1 MIALC
6 DRLRGVL
13 ARTRATADALAALAS
28 LPPRRVH
35 AVVTGR
41 VVRVTVRDVA
51 ALSVALRCTPDWLLA
66 RSEEGPDMRALRAA
80 FAAMRSRPAAA
91 RHRPRRTPNAP
102 RSVLITASMAPPAR
116 TPTSTSRAPSAVRS
130 ERLAR
135 LLRDAGISRPELTR
149 VTLLRASQ
157 VDELCARRTVD
168 PEVTTVL
175 RIASAIGCSV
185 AWLLGFTDEAPNL
198 VHVRRCFAARG
209 GRVMKRIGLRDPFF
223 FVDGDDRPLT
233 APSADTAP
241 TTT

>member
-1 MIALC
+1 MIELR
-6 DRLRGVL
+6 DRLRLTL
-13 ARTRATADALAALAS
+13 AIARATPDALAALAR

-102 RSVLITASMAPPAR
+102 RSVLITASMARVSP
-116 TPTSTSRAPSAVRS
+116 TPTPRAPSAVRS
-130 ERLAR
+130 DRLAR
-135 LLRDAGISRPELTR
+135 LLRDAGISRRELTR
-149 VTLLRASQ
+149 VTRLRASQ
-157 VDELCARRTVD
+157 IDELCARRAVD
-168 PEVTTVL
+168 PEVTTVV
-175 RIASAIGCSV
+175 RIAAAIGCPV
-185 AWLLGFTDEAPNL
+185 AWLLGFTDEAPSL
-198 VHVRRCFAARG
+198 AHVRRCFAARG

-223 FVDGDDRPLT
+223 FVDGDDRPIT
-233 APSADTAP
+233 ASGDVSAAV
-241 TTT
+241 

>member
-1 MIALC
+1 MIELR
-6 DRLRGVL
+6 DRLRLTL
-13 ARTRATADALAALAS
+13 AIARATPDALAALAR

-51 ALSVALRCTPDWLLA
+51 ALAVALRCTPDWLLA

-91 RHRPRRTPNAP
+91 RPRRRRTPNAP
-102 RSVLITASMAPPAR
+102 RSVLITASMARVSP
-116 TPTSTSRAPSAVRS
+116 TPTPTRRAPSAMRS
-130 ERLAR
+130 DRLAR

-157 VDELCARRTVD
+157 VDELCARRAVD
-168 PEVTTVL
+168 PEVTTVV
-175 RIASAIGCSV
+175 RIAAAIGCPV
-185 AWLLGFTDEAPNL
+185 AWLLGFTDEAPRL
-198 VHVRRCFAARG
+198 AHVRRCFAARG

-223 FVDGDDRPLT
+223 FVDGDDRPIT
-233 APSADTAP
+233 APGDVSAAV
-241 TTT
+241 